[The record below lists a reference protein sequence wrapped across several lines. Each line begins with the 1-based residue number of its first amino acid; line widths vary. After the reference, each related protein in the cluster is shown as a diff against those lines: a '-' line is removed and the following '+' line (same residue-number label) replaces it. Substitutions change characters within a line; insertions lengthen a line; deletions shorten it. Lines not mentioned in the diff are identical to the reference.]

1 MEDERIIELFW
12 QRDEDA
18 LTRLDEKYG
27 AFCFTI
33 AFNVLSVREDAEECV
48 NDAFRRAWESI
59 PPERPRLLRA
69 WIGKVTR
76 NLALNRWNR
85 DHAQKRGGLELL
97 LSELED
103 CVPAS
108 ESVERTVDDAELGK
122 IIGGWLKD
130 QPELDRTL
138 FVRRYWQGEP
148 LNKLADEWGISRNK
162 LAQQMLRL
170 RRSLRFRAVC

>member
-108 ESVERTVDDAELGK
+108 ESVERTVDAAELGK
-122 IIGGWLKD
+122 IISGWLKD
-130 QPELDRTL
+130 QPELPHA
-138 FVRRYWQGEP
+138 VRPP
-148 LNKLADEWGISRNK
+148 LLAGRSAEQARGRVGHI
-162 LAQQMLRL
+162 AQQAGAEDAAPASQPALC
-170 RRSLRFRAVC
+170 A